1 MLRPLMIPLLGLGLL
16 GWLPATAPENRRVVI
31 WSGGWGWKRGPMW
44 IYAPAIDTLVE
55 GFEAAADAAAP
66 LNNVT
71 VTKGVGEWPRFEREV
86 ARARVGDV
94 FVYIGIVDLKAS
106 VAMKARH
113 ERLHEPHR
121 EVHASLISS
130 PEPRYHCRR
139 SLPSCTSL
147 AVRTLT
153 L

>member
-1 MLRPLMIPLLGLGLL
+1 MPS
-16 GWLPATAPENRRVVI
+16 TAPQNRRVVI

-71 VTKGVGEWPRFEREV
+71 VTMGVGEWPRFEREV
-86 ARARVGDV
+86 TRARVGDV

-113 ERLHEPHR
+113 ELDQLAPLPSLK
-121 EVHASLISS
+121 SLISS
-130 PEPRYHCRR
+130 PEPWYHWPAGVPCLPVLPVHLLRY
-139 SLPSCTSL
+139 
-147 AVRTLT
+147 ALT